1 MARRWIN
8 GSRAMVT
15 VNSISA
21 GFSGALLVA
30 TLRVD
35 FDHSVH
41 YFAPLLAMLALFA
54 FVFAAERVT
63 DALDEGN
70 VATYVWSMQIHN
82 LGIVAIMSSLTM
94 YLWLSNLPCPIYL
107 APALVA
113 LYWGYH
119 FIWLLS
125 KKNREE
131 HIALISQPED

>member
-30 TLRVD
+30 TSRGD
-35 FDHSVH
+35 FDPSVH
-41 YFAPLLAMLALFA
+41 FVAPLLAMLALFA

-70 VATYVWSMQIHN
+70 AATYVWSMQAHN
-82 LGIVAIMSSLTM
+82 FGIVAILSSLTM
-94 YLWLSNLPCPIYL
+94 YLWLIKLPCPIYF

-113 LYWGYH
+113 LYWGYD

-131 HIALISQPED
+131 HIGLITQPED